1 MARTTFDGPIRSLN
15 GFLGT
20 GPNMARSISGA
31 TYDGGT
37 DIAGI
42 DFYQGKIIQVGN
54 AATVFNLPSI
64 IDTADGASAGP
75 GSDPA
80 NLNRVGIKY
89 HFVLTANLT
98 GGNTFVLNA
107 GTAAGRNTADVFK
120 GMAIYNNTATDPGA
134 VTAFNGSD
142 TDTLTLTATTKG
154 GLMGAQIECQAVDGL
169 IWQVSAQLIG
179 NGAFANPWS

>member
-1 MARTTFDGPIRSLN
+1 MARTTFSGPVRSLN

-64 IDTADGASAGP
+64 IDTATSAVAGDN
-75 GSDPA
+75 DP
-80 NLNRVGIKY
+80 NSTNRVGLMYEFI
-89 HFVLTANLT
+89 VTTSLT

-107 GTAAGRNTADVFK
+107 GTAAGRNTADVFR

-134 VTAFNGSD
+134 VTAFSAGG

-154 GLMGAQIECQAVDGL
+154 GLEGAHIRCRAVDGL
-169 IWQVSAQLIG
+169 IWQINAELIG
-179 NGAFANPWS
+179 VGAFVQPWS

>member
-1 MARTTFDGPIRSLN
+1 MARTTFDGPVRSLN

-89 HFVLTANLT
+89 HFIITTSLT

-107 GTAAGRNTADVFK
+107 GTAAGRNTADVFR

-134 VTAFNGSD
+134 VTAFNAGG

-154 GLMGAQIECQAVDGL
+154 GLEGAQIECQAVDGL
-169 IWQVSAQLIG
+169 LWQVSAQLIG

>member
-1 MARTTFDGPIRSLN
+1 MARTTFSGPVRSLR

-20 GPNMARSISGA
+20 GPEMAQSITG
-31 TYDGGT
+31 TVDGGT

-42 DFYQGKIIQVGN
+42 DKYQGKIIQIGDAN
-54 AATVFNLPSI
+54 TVFNLPSI
-64 IDTADGASAGP
+64 IDTATSAVAGND
-75 GSDPA
+75 DP
-80 NLNRVGIKY
+80 NSTNRVGLIY
-89 HFVLTANLT
+89 EFIVTSSLT

-107 GTAAGRNTADVFK
+107 GTAAGRATADVFR

-134 VTAFNGSD
+134 VTAFNAGG

-154 GLMGAQIECQAVDGL
+154 GLEGAQIQCRAVDGL

-179 NGAFANPWS
+179 NGTFANPWS

>member
-1 MARTTFDGPIRSLN
+1 MARTTFSGPVRSLN

-42 DFYQGKIIQVGN
+42 DFYQGKIIQIENGN
-54 AATVFNLPSI
+54 TVFNLPSI
-64 IDTADGASAGP
+64 IDTATSAVAGDN
-75 GSDPA
+75 DP
-80 NLNRVGIKY
+80 NSTNRVGLMYEFI
-89 HFVLTANLT
+89 VTTSLT

-107 GTAAGRNTADVFK
+107 GTAAGRNTADVFR

-134 VTAFNGSD
+134 VTAFSAGG

-154 GLMGAQIECQAVDGL
+154 GLEGAHIRCRAVDGL
-169 IWQVSAQLIG
+169 IWQINAELIG
-179 NGAFANPWS
+179 SGAFAQPWS

>member
-1 MARTTFDGPIRSLN
+1 MARTTFSGPVRSLN

-20 GPNMARSISGA
+20 GPNMAASITG
-31 TYDGGT
+31 TVDGGT

-42 DFYQGKIIQVGN
+42 DLYQGKIIQVGN
-54 AATVFNLPSI
+54 ANTVFNLPSI
-64 IDTADGASAGP
+64 IDTADGASAG
-75 GSDPA
+75 GSDPS

-89 HFVLTANLT
+89 HFILTASLT

-107 GTAAGRNTADVFK
+107 GTAAGRATADVFA

-134 VTAFNGSD
+134 VTAFNGSS

-154 GLMGAQIECQAVDGL
+154 GLVGAQIECQAVDGL
-169 IWQVSAQLIG
+169 LWQISAQLIG

>member
-1 MARTTFDGPIRSLN
+1 MARTTFSGPVRSLN

-42 DFYQGKIIQVGN
+42 DFYQGKIIQIGN
-54 AATVFNLPSI
+54 ANTVFNLPSI
-64 IDTADGASAGP
+64 IDTATSAVAGDN
-75 GSDPA
+75 DP
-80 NLNRVGIKY
+80 NSTNRVGLMYEFI
-89 HFVLTANLT
+89 VTTSLT

-107 GTAAGRNTADVFK
+107 GTAAGRNTADVFR

-134 VTAFNGSD
+134 VTAFSAGG

-154 GLMGAQIECQAVDGL
+154 GLEGAHIRCRAVDGL
-169 IWQVSAQLIG
+169 IWQINAELIG
-179 NGAFANPWS
+179 NGAFAQPWS

>member
-1 MARTTFDGPIRSLN
+1 MARTTFSGPVRSLN

-37 DIAGI
+37 DITGI
-42 DFYQGKIIQVGN
+42 DFYQGKIIQIGN
-54 AATVFNLPSI
+54 ANTVFNLPSI
-64 IDTADGASAGP
+64 IDTATSAVAGDN
-75 GSDPA
+75 DP
-80 NLNRVGIKY
+80 NSTNRVGLMYEFI
-89 HFVLTANLT
+89 VTTSLT

-107 GTAAGRNTADVFK
+107 GTAAGRNTADVFR

-134 VTAFNGSD
+134 VTAFNAGG

-154 GLMGAQIECQAVDGL
+154 GLEGAQIQCRAVDGL

-179 NGAFANPWS
+179 NGTFANPWS